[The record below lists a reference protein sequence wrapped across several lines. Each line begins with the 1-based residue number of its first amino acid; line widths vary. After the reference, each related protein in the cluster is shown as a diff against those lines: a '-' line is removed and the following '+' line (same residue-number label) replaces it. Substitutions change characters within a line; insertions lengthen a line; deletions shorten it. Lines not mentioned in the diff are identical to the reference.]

1 MSHLIDGRPQTMAGF
16 FAKARVARFVCW
28 DKLNE
33 QLAYDAG
40 MLAGEVTAA
49 RNAAPRFNTV

>member
-1 MSHLIDGRPQTMAGF
+1 MAGF